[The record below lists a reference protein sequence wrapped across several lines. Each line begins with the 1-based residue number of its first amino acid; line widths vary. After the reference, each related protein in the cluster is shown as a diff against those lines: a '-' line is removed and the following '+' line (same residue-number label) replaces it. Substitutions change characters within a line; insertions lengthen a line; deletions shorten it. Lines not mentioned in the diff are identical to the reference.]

1 LRAQAIGE
9 PFGPLPVLYRVSGHA
24 FTALAHGAH
33 IEIASGGLREREKQ
47 MTRTNTF
54 LISVVAMAT
63 MAFATA
69 PAMASDGYSS
79 VAALTGDPAAEQSTP
94 SDGYSSVTALT
105 GDPATE
111 RSVPPEGYS
120 SVTSIT
126 GDPAAD
132 GIQPSPPAISAQD
145 DGGFDWGDALI
156 GAAVAS
162 GLLGLAFVGARSVAR
177 HRRATAEPRV

>member
-1 LRAQAIGE
+1 
-9 PFGPLPVLYRVSGHA
+9 
-24 FTALAHGAH
+24 
-33 IEIASGGLREREKQ
+33 
-47 MTRTNTF
+47 MTRTNTV
-54 LISVVAMAT
+54 LISVLAIVAMA
-63 MAFATA
+63 FAA
-69 PAMASDGYSS
+69 
-79 VAALTGDPAAEQSTP
+79 VPAAA

-111 RSVPPEGYS
+111 QSSHPGISSSVASLTGDPAAVPAAASDGYSSVAALTGDPATERSAQPDGYS

-132 GIQPSPPAISAQD
+132 AVPPSQPSINAQEE
-145 DGGFDWGDALI
+145 GGFDWGDALI

-162 GLLGLAFVGARSVAR
+162 VMLALAFVGARSVAR